1 MSAEYKIAFDAERC
15 VACHGCVVACKA
27 WRERPL
33 GVYCRRIERIW
44 RQGEGMPRLRHASIN
59 CQHCAEPACMEV
71 CPEHAISKNAEGI
84 VLVDERKCVGCRS
97 CEVACDFDVPQF
109 PGDGEEK
116 MVKCDLCVGRYDR
129 EKEEP
134 PCVATCPTRALKRV
148 KVSPEE
154 KKTSEAALLALL
166 KSGE

>member
-1 MSAEYKIAFDAERC
+1 
-15 VACHGCVVACKA
+15 
-27 WRERPL
+27 
-33 GVYCRRIERIW
+33 
-44 RQGEGMPRLRHASIN
+44 
-59 CQHCAEPACMEV
+59 MEV

-134 PCVATCPTRALKRV
+134 PCVATCPTKALHFGPMDELREMQAQKTAKNV
-148 KVSPEE
+148 VSDSTKP
-154 KKTSEAALLALL
+154 SFIA
-166 KSGE
+166 S